1 METVLS
7 DFPLDEG
14 IAVPVA
20 NAENKQLE
28 VEVTMLCFCAV
39 VPGGECLVFKC
50 YQYISGHVPNTIF

>member
-28 VEVTMLCFCAV
+28 AEVTIV
-39 VPGGECLVFKC
+39 NGQTSRKECLL
-50 YQYISGHVPNTIF
+50 

>member
-28 VEVTMLCFCAV
+28 AEVTYV
-39 VPGGECLVFKC
+39 TIVNGQTSRKECLL
-50 YQYISGHVPNTIF
+50 